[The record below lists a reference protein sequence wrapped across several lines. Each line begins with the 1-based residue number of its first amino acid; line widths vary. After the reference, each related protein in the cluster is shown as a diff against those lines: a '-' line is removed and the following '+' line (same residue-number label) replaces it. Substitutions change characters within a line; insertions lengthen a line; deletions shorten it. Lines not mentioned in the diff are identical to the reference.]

1 MGWLSVGLL
10 VVSGGCIL
18 YRHPPASII
27 QLLVAHGFRRGDCL
41 AQQSQTAEVQ
51 SRDGDDKQ
59 EPSHPGSPPSILI
72 MATQEGDNA
81 VPTDGSPPSATPS
94 AVLLPSSVGA
104 STKLAPSPL
113 NAPPVKSAPKSKPP
127 TFSSMPP
134 PLRPFTSAP
143 LRPPPSAAA
152 SLRVPPTKHISNAA
166 FAPSRL
172 TAKSTKSSRQVTLT
186 PGHSPLDWAALTA
199 DPSNKLRGK
208 DAPTDQLIRVPPS
221 RLRYQNGRKGRDAWT
236 EYQGKVYNI
245 TPYLPFHPGGEGEL
259 MKGAGRD
266 AAKLFME
273 VHPWVN
279 WEAMLGE
286 CLVGISVSEGEEQH
300 GRNDGAG
307 ELDEMD

>member
-27 QLLVAHGFRRGDCL
+27 QLLLGRGFQRKECL

-59 EPSHPGSPPSILI
+59 EPSFPGSSPSILI
-72 MATQEGDNA
+72 VATQEGNDA
-81 VPTDGSPPSATPS
+81 VPADGSPPSATPS
-94 AVLLPSSVGA
+94 AVLSPSSVGA
-104 STKLAPSPL
+104 STKLAPSPVH
-113 NAPPVKSAPKSKPP
+113 APPVKSPAISKPP

-134 PLRPFTSAP
+134 PPRPSTSAP

-152 SLRVPPTKHISNAA
+152 SLRVPPTKNFSNAA

-172 TAKSTKSSRQVTLT
+172 TAKSPKSSRQVTLT
-186 PGHSPLDWAALTA
+186 PGHSPLDWAALTS
-199 DPSNKLRGK
+199 DPNNKLRGK
-208 DAPTDQLIRVPPS
+208 DAPTDQLIRVSPS

-245 TPYLPFHPGGEGEL
+245 TPYLPFHPGGESEL

-266 AAKLFME
+266 AATLFME

-286 CLVGISVSEGEEQH
+286 CLVGILVSEGEEQH
-300 GRNDGAG
+300 GRNDGAA